1 MKSLDRR
8 IDRFALRIRR
18 RLHTDQLRDGW
29 SDTVRKTP
37 CMLRRHSMIGHC
49 DDVSFVQASR
59 IDDFFEIA
67 VGDLIGAFEILR
79 ITLTFGPVLESWL
92 VWVREREFMAS
103 FVGLHLITH
112 QEIELVIV
120 DGKQHGLFLP
130 K

>member
-37 CMLRRHSMIGHC
+37 RMLRRHSMIGHC

-59 IDDFFEIA
+59 IDISSR
-67 VGDLIGAFEILR
+67 LR
-79 ITLTFGPVLESWL
+79 SAI
-92 VWVREREFMAS
+92 
-103 FVGLHLITH
+103 
-112 QEIELVIV
+112 
-120 DGKQHGLFLP
+120 
-130 K
+130 